1 MFLLDNIAEPV
12 LFLLAFLFY
21 SLYSLSLF
29 FFLLSWAHLLVSI
42 ICCLS
47 LVTVSAP
54 YTVVCVNLSK

>member
-42 ICCLS
+42 FLS
-47 LVTVSAP
+47 AVFPWSL
-54 YTVVCVNLSK
+54 YLHRIQ